1 MTKVLEIN
9 VDDQGFGGVYS
20 LVRNVIMNKPADLP
34 IDIACIEEFEKQ
46 ENIRE
51 LNSYG
56 TNVFYVGYKGNKII
70 KQQKISK
77 NLQKLIKEND
87 YDTVHIHSDVA
98 YKLYVYGRA
107 CKKAAVPKIILHSH
121 SSGTEGSH
129 RKLKEI
135 LHKTFRNKLKNI
147 GTVFLTCSEK
157 AAEWMF
163 PNVDKDKIIMINNGI
178 DLNKFR
184 FDPEIRK
191 EVRKELEI
199 SDKELVIGHVG
210 RFSYQKNHEYLIR
223 IFEAVH
229 VQNPDTRLLL
239 IGTGE
244 LEQDVKKQAETLG
257 LTNSILFLGVRHD
270 VYRLYQAMDVFVLP
284 SRFEGL
290 GIVAVE
296 AQAAGL
302 HVILS
307 EFVPVEA
314 NLSEKVV
321 YLPIG
326 EKDIDQWKKTILNLP
341 ESDRNDNY
349 KTLKEKQF
357 DISDTVN
364 QLMKV
369 YCTK

>member
-20 LVRNVIMNKPADLP
+20 LVRNIIMNKPADIP

-70 KQQKISK
+70 KQQKISE
-77 NLQKLIKEND
+77 NLQKLIKENE

-107 CKKAAVPKIILHSH
+107 CKKAGVPKIILHSH

-135 LHKTFRNKLKNI
+135 LHKTFRNKLKDI

-184 FDPEIRK
+184 FDPETRE
-191 EVRKELEI
+191 EVRKELKI

-229 VQNPDTRLLL
+229 EQNPDTRLLL

-244 LEQDVKKQAETLG
+244 LEQEVRKQAETLG

-290 GIVAVE
+290 PVVGVE
-296 AQAAGL
+296 AQASGL
-302 HVILS
+302 
-307 EFVPVEA
+307 PVLFSDKITKEA
-314 NLSEKVV
+314 KSTDRTI
-321 YLPIG
+321 YLPISEQSISVWAKEIINCATDSRDEG
-326 EKDIDQWKKTILNLP
+326 YIQ
-341 ESDRNDNY
+341 
-349 KTLKEKQF
+349 LKEKQF